1 MPLGPSKAVL
11 VQCYNKADTTALTLS
26 ALMKCSHTADFN
38 LVIWQDDET
47 GNPKAATHGP
57 GRVATTAVVEA
68 MLPILQ
74 KAFRSVEFRKNEKN
88 LGCYATCKVAIDTVL
103 ESNDFVI
110 FTEDDAI
117 FSEDALDWFV
127 AATSLPEFA
136 DPNCV
141 AITGESVYFDSQG
154 KAVDRAFRF
163 RMLEAANASNI
174 GLDYI
179 MHNFVTSTVFAVD
192 REKWSLIR
200 DIRGQIN
207 GDVTLCHECAKRSWT
222 CIFPMVPRVVDIGMR
237 HSQGYSVGIHSA
249 ENVSD
254 KTSYI
259 TSDDLVAVRGPFKPY
274 PGSKGRMYNLTAN
287 LAESDLPFSAIY
299 EMKD

>member
-1 MPLGPSKAVL
+1 MSQGPSKAVL
-11 VQCYNKADTTALTLS
+11 VQCYNKADTTALTLG
-26 ALMKCSHTADFN
+26 ALLKCSGAADFN

-47 GNPKAATHGP
+47 GNPKADVHGP

-68 MLPILQ
+68 MLPVLQ
-74 KAFRSVEFRKNEKN
+74 KTFRSVAYYKNDGN
-88 LGCYATCKVAIDTVL
+88 LGCYATCQVAIDKVL
-103 ESNDFVI
+103 ETNDFVI
-110 FTEDDAI
+110 FSEDDAI

-127 AATSLPEFA
+127 AATGLPEYA
-136 DPNCV
+136 DPDCV
-141 AITGESVYFDSQG
+141 AVTGESVYFDSQG
-154 KAVDRAFRF
+154 KPVDRAFRF
-163 RMLEAANASNI
+163 RMLEAANATGI

-179 MHNFVTSTVFAVD
+179 THNFVTSTVFAVD
-192 REKWSLIR
+192 RRKWSVIR
-200 DIRGQIN
+200 EIRGQIN
-207 GDVTLCHECAKRSWT
+207 GDVTLCHECAARSWF

-259 TSDDLVAVRGPFKPY
+259 TSDDLVAVRGAFKPY

-287 LAESDLPFSAIY
+287 LAESDLTFAAIY